1 MTAAKRLG
9 VVMDPIGAI
18 HYAKDSTLAM
28 LLAAQ
33 ARGFALAYL
42 EQRDLSLRDGV
53 AYGRMRAPDGRGRP
67 AGLVHARRGAHGA
80 AVGASMPC

>member
-1 MTAAKRLG
+1 MTTPKRLG

-18 HYAKDSTLAM
+18 NYAKDSTLAM

-33 ARGFALAYL
+33 ARGFALYYL

-53 AYGRMRAPDGRGRP
+53 ALGRMRPADRARRPGRLVHPGRGRGG
-67 AGLVHARRGAHGA
+67 ALERRSTA
-80 AVGASMPC
+80 C